1 MKLSDLQ
8 QEIAVIEQQLQGL
21 LDEGGR
27 QAVQQAKRDLERL
40 AAARNGRRGKK
51 KRKPVV
57 PWRLTIPHGNPLR
70 FIPTMPTVGVRHQL
84 IVDLFCSLS
93 EPDHG
98 LPSGEHNIVLRLW
111 SEDDALWFR
120 EGLDAAPLW
129 DQIVAAGGRRVMHR
143 VHFDYASPTQPGPQ
157 FHWQIGGTQ
166 HGSEF
171 CWFPSTLELPRFP
184 HHPLSLI
191 TACEFVV
198 RTFFPRE
205 YGRIAAEP
213 TWIHAVKTAQQA
225 YLEPYLRSLLTYA
238 PVLNLPNSV
247 LERLWNPHP

>member
-129 DQIVAAGGRRVMHR
+129 TRSSRPAGGASCTVSTSTMRVLPNPALS
-143 VHFDYASPTQPGPQ
+143 F
-157 FHWQIGGTQ
+157 IGR
-166 HGSEF
+166 S
-171 CWFPSTLELPRFP
+171 
-184 HHPLSLI
+184 
-191 TACEFVV
+191 
-198 RTFFPRE
+198 
-205 YGRIAAEP
+205 AEP
-213 TWIHAVKTAQQA
+213 NMA
-225 YLEPYLRSLLTYA
+225 
-238 PVLNLPNSV
+238 PNSAGFQV
-247 LERLWNPHP
+247 PSSCRDFRITLLV